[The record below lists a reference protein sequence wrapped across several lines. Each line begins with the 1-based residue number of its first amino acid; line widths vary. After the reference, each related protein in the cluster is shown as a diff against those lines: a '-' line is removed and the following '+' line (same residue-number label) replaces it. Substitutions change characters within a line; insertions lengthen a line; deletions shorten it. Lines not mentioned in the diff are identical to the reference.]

1 MKKESGSMRRII
13 EARIEG
19 VDEAT
24 CKAVYDETYQRV
36 FQEALERHQQI
47 AFEAAD
53 VEADR
58 AAQRALA
65 RRAAGGRQL
74 PEIEELEDN
83 RFPEF

>member
-1 MKKESGSMRRII
+1 MSCRVAQNDACVGS
-13 EARIEG
+13 
-19 VDEAT
+19 
-24 CKAVYDETYQRV
+24 
-36 FQEALERHQQI
+36 QI